1 VSPAFEV
8 LHYQTRDRRVPFQEW
23 LDSVTDPIVFA
34 AIQKRLDRLER
45 GLFGDCKSVG
55 GGVLELRIDV
65 GQGYRAYLAR
75 RGTTTVLL
83 LCGGDKS
90 TQKADIKRAKD
101 YWKDH
106 ETRIRAAGST
116 G

>member
-1 VSPAFEV
+1 MNPAFEI
-8 LHYQTRDRRVPFQEW
+8 LHYQTSDCRVPYQEW
-23 LDSVTDPIVFA
+23 LDGVTDPNAFA

-45 GLFGDCKSVG
+45 GLFGDCKPVG
-55 GGVLELRIDV
+55 GGVTELRIDV

-75 RGTTTVLL
+75 SGAVAVLL

-90 TQKADIKRAKD
+90 TQNADIKRAKA
-101 YWKDH
+101 YWKDY
-106 ETRIRAAGST
+106 ETRTRAAGSA

>member
-1 VSPAFEV
+1 MTPTFEV

-23 LDSVTDPIVFA
+23 LDSVTDPVAFA
-34 AIQKRLDRLER
+34 AVQTRLDRLER

-55 GGVLELRIDV
+55 DGVMELRIDV

-75 RGTTTVLL
+75 SGKTMVLL

-101 YWKDH
+101 YWKDY
-106 ETRIRAAGST
+106 ETRIRAAGGTS
-116 G
+116 